1 MPRGGSEAGGTEA
14 GRPGAARFRRP
25 TVSGVVTAGVTVV
38 LVMVASVILV
48 IPAVFSVMPISP
60 EAQAVT
66 LCLPGI
72 GPLQR
77 FRDDL
82 RGEMVELVFIH
93 EGVHAEQC
101 RTLGAAGYARRVST
115 PHGRLA
121 MEAGALCAEAKVLWM
136 RGVDRARV
144 VDRTVETLAIGYFR
158 DGGVTREEIAAA
170 VDDACGEGMGQ

>member
-1 MPRGGSEAGGTEA
+1 M
-14 GRPGAARFRRP
+14 
-25 TVSGVVTAGVTVV
+25 VTAGATVV
-38 LVMVASVILV
+38 LLLVTSVILV

-82 RGEMVELVFIH
+82 RGEQEELVYVH

-101 RTLGAAGYARRVST
+101 RRFGAAWYARRVAT
-115 PHGRLA
+115 PRGRLT
-121 MEAGALCAEAKVLWM
+121 MEALALCAEAKVLWL
-136 RGVDRARV
+136 RGVDRSRA
-144 VDRTVETLAIGYFR
+144 VDRTVETLATEYFR
-158 DGGVTREEIAAA
+158 DSGITRQEIAAA
-170 VDDACGEGMGQ
+170 VDEACGERPGE